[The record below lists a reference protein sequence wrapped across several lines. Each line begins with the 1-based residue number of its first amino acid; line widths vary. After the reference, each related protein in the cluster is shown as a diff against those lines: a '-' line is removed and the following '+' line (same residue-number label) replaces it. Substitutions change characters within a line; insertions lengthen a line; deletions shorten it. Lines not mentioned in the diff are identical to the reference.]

1 MVLRVTRGLLSPYPL
16 FSGFLRT
23 FSLGRGISVHVSLFL
38 YDCSLWTEGGNG
50 EDMKKSVLG
59 LVVALLCMSGN
70 VMAQSNEREV
80 LIDKIVNQSLN
91 QMSRVKMIQ
100 LAKEYT
106 DELDPIEAEAAIYAI
121 SQQLA
126 RPIVAKSY
134 SNLTEEQLKEVL
146 RFMRSDAY
154 HRISSDGVAESLGLY
169 LFVDMMGYM
178 VYTEYARILGVQPS
192 STSWKPFV
200 SPLNDKEYSSL
211 VDDYIELTGALSV
224 FDKVMP
230 QIKEKLKQEMDVNTA
245 GMMTSM
251 IKRMQKYYPVY
262 YKAALI
268 EYVSKEQL
276 QEVVDFYSRP
286 YMIEVSKAAK
296 GTMMSLPDEVMK
308 DSEALEKMMLRYF
321 ENNADMSSVVHAYIA
336 RLPYMPVCNR
346 VNEIFPV
353 RTLAMKKK
361 ATYTGQT
368 RDGLAHG
375 KGVLTDKKGVRYSG
389 DFKEGKRHG
398 LITTYL
404 LSGDSV
410 SQVWANDKLLK
421 EQNTDL
427 AKHASHYKDEVMG
440 YGYNTTE
447 DGREEGFFIDGSLE
461 GYGKRTKNGVKEEG
475 WFDDG
480 GLTKGRIIDN
490 SAHDKNVQFEGEL
503 LKGLVSEIRK
513 GTTRIDAKTN
523 GKKTTRIKTGTLVD
537 GVMHGIG
544 SWEYEENGYT
554 QHDEGCFA
562 YDKLYGKGSR
572 TRKWNKESRVENY
585 DGEFFAGK
593 YQGQGVETATWTT
606 DNGTNYKRTV
616 SGHFNQ
622 GKPEGEICFKEEVG
636 NIPLFSDGRGWLFTY
651 YGIQYAI
658 FTDSFSIT
666 INGTVA
672 NDKLIG
678 EAEITLS
685 NGDYYK
691 GIFKNGEFKEGVV
704 RKTNSD
710 RSVYEGDMKNGKY
723 EGQGKLTYSNGNSD
737 EGTFMYGTCIDGVHK
752 DKRGKVLWKIR

>member
-1 MVLRVTRGLLSPYPL
+1 
-16 FSGFLRT
+16 
-23 FSLGRGISVHVSLFL
+23 
-38 YDCSLWTEGGNG
+38 
-50 EDMKKSVLG
+50 MKKSVLG

-375 KGVLTDKKGVRYSG
+375 KGVLTDKKGIRYSG
-389 DFKEGKRHG
+389 DFRKGKRHG
-398 LITTYL
+398 LITTYS
-404 LSGDSV
+404 LSGDSARH
-410 SQVWANDKLLK
+410 VWADDKVLAAY
-421 EQNTDL
+421 NTDL
-427 AKHASHYKDEVMG
+427 LKPAATYKGKAMG
-440 YGYNTTE
+440 YGYKTTLT
-447 DGREEGFFIDGSLE
+447 GREEGYFIDGELC
-461 GYGKRTKNGVKEEG
+461 GQGKATSGEIVKEG
-475 WFDDG
+475 RFVG
-480 GLTKGRIIDN
+480 GSLVEGRIIDK
-490 SAHDKNVQFEGEL
+490 STTDKIVQFEGEL
-503 LKGLVSEIRK
+503 FNDGLMYEIRK
-513 GTTRIDAKTN
+513 GSTKIVTKKD
-523 GKKTTRIKTGTLVD
+523 GKKTAAIKTGTFVNRE
-537 GVMHGIG
+537 MHGMG
-544 SWEYEENGYT
+544 SWEYGEDGYSWCEEGY
-554 QHDEGCFA
+554 FA
-562 YDKLYGKGSR
+562 YDELYGKGHR
-572 TRKWNKESRVENY
+572 TRKWDKDNTTEVY
-585 DGEFFAGK
+585 DGDFFAGK
-593 YQGQGVETATWTT
+593 YQGQGVK
-606 DNGTNYKRTV
+606 KRT
-616 SGHFNQ
+616 
-622 GKPEGEICFKEEVG
+622 
-636 NIPLFSDGRGWLFTY
+636 
-651 YGIQYAI
+651 
-658 FTDSFSIT
+658 FTDKNLTYIQIT
-666 INGTVA
+666 EGIFHEGNLKGDMIFDELITDIAFETKSTYWYFARFGFEIRHGAYHRPIGETGLDSLTIHIKGTVT
-672 NDKLIG
+672 NGKLNG
-678 EAEITLS
+678 EAEIILS

-691 GIFKNGEFKEGVV
+691 GIFKNGEFKEGTA
-704 RKTNSD
+704 RITYSN

-737 EGTFMYGTCIDGVHK
+737 EGTFMYGTCIDGAHK